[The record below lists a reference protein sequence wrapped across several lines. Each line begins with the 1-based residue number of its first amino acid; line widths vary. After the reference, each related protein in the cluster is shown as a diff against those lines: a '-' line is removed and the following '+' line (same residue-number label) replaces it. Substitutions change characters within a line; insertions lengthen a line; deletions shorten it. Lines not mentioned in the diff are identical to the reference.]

1 MGTRGRKK
9 GSTLK
14 SKTTIAPTT
23 DKTETISTRS
33 MMTRR
38 SQTRATEKPIDD
50 LKDSKLVTT
59 AEIEP
64 SRKRAKKTVEK
75 KIEEEEEIV
84 ALHDSDDQQ
93 MDDNDDQQEVEL
105 IRPQVKLEEAK
116 KNEEE
121 ESKQIE
127 ETARDDQ
134 NVGVQTTTIKL
145 VDPPPAEVF
154 TEASLIAEVNQHL
167 LQSSSSNVLTNPL
180 SQDTSSGKSS
190 MVSNSILSA

>member
-14 SKTTIAPTT
+14 SKPTIAPTT

-38 SQTRATEKPIDD
+38 SQTRATEKPTDD
-50 LKDSKLVTT
+50 LKDSKA

-64 SRKRAKKTVEK
+64 SRKRVRKTVEK
-75 KIEEEEEIV
+75 KIEEEEIV
-84 ALHDSDDQQ
+84 ALQDSDDQQ

-121 ESKQIE
+121 ELKQVE

-167 LQSSSSNVLTNPL
+167 LQSSAPNVLTNPL

-190 MVSNSILSA
+190 MVSNSILFAQE

>member
-50 LKDSKLVTT
+50 LKDSKVS
-59 AEIEP
+59 EIEP
-64 SRKRAKKTVEK
+64 SRKRVKKTVEK
-75 KIEEEEEIV
+75 KIEEEEIV

-93 MDDNDDQQEVEL
+93 IDDDNDDQQEVEL

-167 LQSSSSNVLTNPL
+167 LQSSSSNVLNNPL